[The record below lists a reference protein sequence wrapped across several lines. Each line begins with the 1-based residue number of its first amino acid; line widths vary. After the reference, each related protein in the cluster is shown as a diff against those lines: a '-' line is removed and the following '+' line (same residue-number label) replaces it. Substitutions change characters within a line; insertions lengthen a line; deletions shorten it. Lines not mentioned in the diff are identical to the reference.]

1 MKASVFAFNEF
12 LWKIERVMK
21 LIIAAFLVLSCSNES
36 GINQIEKKFLAEGL
50 VDLQKYDDNIK
61 IDLVNSD
68 SNKNFFGKDFY
79 DGLKRCY
86 VREELA
92 VKLSRAS
99 KILKDLKSS
108 YSLMVYDGARPRS
121 VSQQMYD
128 QLKNTPLKKY
138 VADPKFGSMH
148 NYAAAVDVVIVDEND
163 DEIDMGLNPF
173 RKNKLQLAKML
184 YDMKKSKRL
193 TIEQKK
199 NRMLLKSV
207 MTKAGFYPIEIE
219 WWHFE
224 VDRKEIIRKKYR
236 IIE

>member
-1 MKASVFAFNEF
+1 
-12 LWKIERVMK
+12 MK
-21 LIIAAFLVLSCSNES
+21 LLIAAFLVLSCSNES
-36 GINQIEKKFLAEGL
+36 GINQIEQKFLAEGL
-50 VDLQKYDDNIK
+50 VDVQKYDDNIK
-61 IDLVNSD
+61 VDLVNSD
-68 SNKNFFGKDFY
+68 SDKNFFGKDFY

-99 KILKDLKSS
+99 KILKSINSS

-121 VSQQMYD
+121 ISQQMYD

-148 NYAAAVDVVIVDEND
+148 NYGAAVDVVIVDEKEM
-163 DEIDMGLNPF
+163 EIDMGLNPF
-173 RKNKLQLAKML
+173 RKNKLQLVKLL
-184 YDMKKSKRL
+184 YDMKA
-193 TIEQKK
+193 KK
-199 NRMLLKSV
+199 NLTEEQNKNRNLLRNV

-224 VDRKEIIRKKYR
+224 IERKENIRKKYR

>member
-1 MKASVFAFNEF
+1 MKASVFVFNEF
-12 LWKIERVMK
+12 LWKIARVMK
-21 LIIAAFLVLSCSNES
+21 LLIAAFLVLSCSNES
-36 GINQIEKKFLAEGL
+36 GINEIEKKFLAEGL
-50 VDLQKYDDNIK
+50 VDVQKYDDKIK
-61 IDLVNSD
+61 VDLVNSD
-68 SNKNFFGKDFY
+68 SDKNFFRKDFY

-92 VKLSRAS
+92 IKLSRAS
-99 KILKDLKSS
+99 KILKGINKS

-121 VSQQMYD
+121 VSQQMFD

-148 NYAAAVDVVIVDEND
+148 NYAAAVDVVIVDENE

-184 YDMKKSKRL
+184 YDMKKNKRL
-193 TIEQKK
+193 TLEQRN
-199 NRMLLKSV
+199 NRMLLKNV

-224 VDRKEIIRKKYR
+224 VDRKETIRKKYT